1 MLHRCSV
8 RIASFFVSTGHV
20 QSELSDLC
28 RFAIERRITTIFV
41 FLVCTFVGVWFMP
54 LSHLLTFTLF
64 FIVPRKLVGGYHAKT
79 PLRCALLT
87 LFTMVMVGL
96 LVKFLATSAF
106 VSFLVVCASST
117 AIVLFCPLIVC
128 PLNLQSKTNNQSP
141 RKKAQK
147 IIGAEIGLL
156 LIGFAFGIDWE
167 FLMCA
172 ALGMGCASISFVS
185 INQKERGDLT

>member
-28 RFAIERRITTIFV
+28 RFAIERRITALVV
-41 FLVCTFVGVWFMP
+41 FFVCTFVGVWFMP

-87 LFTMVMVGL
+87 LFTMIVAGL
-96 LVKFLATSAF
+96 LAKFLATIAF
-106 VSFLVVCASST
+106 LSFSVVCAGS
-117 AIVLFCPLIVC
+117 AVIVLFCPLFPC
-128 PLNLQSKTNNQSP
+128 PLNLQNKANNQTS

-147 IIGAEIGLL
+147 IISAEIFIKG
-156 LIGFAFGIDWE
+156 A
-167 FLMCA
+167 
-172 ALGMGCASISFVS
+172 
-185 INQKERGDLT
+185 